1 MKKLEIYDW
10 GQEGSERLRSSR
22 FRILDTT
29 LRDGLQTPGIKQP
42 NLEDKLKII
51 DYDAQMGIEAIDVCL
66 PSDPTTLFFQE
77 GVQCARYI
85 NQTYPQIETVVLA
98 RTIQSDVNATLRFG
112 EDAGVKPAV
121 ILFRGS
127 SDLRLLAEGWD
138 EEKIIEEMRR
148 FAKQLTEAGHKVICA
163 TEDTTRSRPDFLK
176 RVFVAGIEG
185 GARELCVADTVGYA
199 DPVGIENQVNWLR
212 QEVTKGTDLKIQF
225 HGHGDTGNAVAN
237 SIRAIA
243 AGVET
248 IHTTW
253 LGIGERAGNTPIEGI
268 LSDLERRGI
277 DKYDLSSVVEGARFV
292 ASSLGAPIPRNHPL
306 VGDEVYS
313 VESGIHVAGIN
324 KARQSGLDGL
334 AGIVYSAV
342 DPTRVGR
349 DHNVRIGPLGG
360 DHSVAW
366 VLREMELEFTPERA
380 VALLSAA
387 RAKNAALTRQE
398 IIDVVNN
405 EEIKY
410 K

>member
-1 MKKLEIYDW
+1 MRALEIYDW

-42 NLEDKLKII
+42 SLADKLRII

-66 PSDPTTLFFQE
+66 PSDPKTPFFQE
-77 GVQCARYI
+77 GVRCARYI

-98 RTIQSDVNATLRFG
+98 RTIQSDVSATLAFG
-112 EDAGVKPAV
+112 EEAGVKPAV

-138 EEKIIEEMRR
+138 EERIIEEMRR
-148 FAKQLTEAGHKVICA
+148 FAEQLTKEGHKVICA

-185 GARELCVADTVGYA
+185 GASELCIADTVGYA
-199 DPVGIENQVNWLR
+199 DPAGIENQVKWLR
-212 QEVTKGTDLKIQF
+212 QEITKGTDLRIQF

-292 ASSLGAPIPRNHPL
+292 ANSLEVPIPRNHPL

-324 KARQSGLDGL
+324 KAHQSGLDGL
-334 AGIVYSAV
+334 AGVVYSAV
-342 DPTRVGR
+342 DPARVGR
-349 DHNVRIGPLGG
+349 DHKVRIGPLGG
-360 DHSVAW
+360 EHSVAW
-366 VLREMELEFTPERA
+366 VLREMEIEFTPKRA
-380 VALLSAA
+380 IALLSAA
-387 RAKNAALTRQE
+387 RAKNSALSREE
-398 IIDVVNN
+398 IFDVVSS
-405 EEIKY
+405 EGVK
-410 K
+410 